1 MGFLGSLKALL
12 AHKSPMFHGFN
23 LDHSLR
29 LVNAPTA
36 TYRRFMVWENARW
49 FFPGR
54 IHSPPGFH
62 PPLWNF
68 GFFTAFK
75 LWNRLLALAKCTLC
89 GWFTR
94 LVWDTKTQLR
104 KRKPFGPFS
113 RSRSFVRNW
122 KPSARK
128 CAFQGCFLL
137 QSYPSLAGKQKSSFL
152 TRKGAENW
160 HNYFLLCRA

>member
-1 MGFLGSLKALL
+1 MHPQQPIADSWCGKTHGGFSLE
-12 AHKSPMFHGFN
+12 GFI
-23 LDHSLR
+23 LR
-29 LVNAPTA
+29 LVSILLSE
-36 TYRRFMVWENARW
+36 F
-49 FFPGR
+49 
-54 IHSPPGFH
+54 S
-62 PPLWNF
+62 

-128 CAFQGCFLL
+128 CAFQGCFFAPKLSFVSWKTKKFFFDEKRSRKLAQLL
-137 QSYPSLAGKQKSSFL
+137 SSLPSVISRSFQKKSFA
-152 TRKGAENW
+152 KV
-160 HNYFLLCRA
+160 HS